1 MRPIRLVLAVLL
13 VAFSSTAAAAQ
24 TVPPNPA
31 DVLIAGDP
39 PMVTAKAWILW
50 DDTFG
55 QVLAESSPDERLPMA
70 SVTKMMTALVVLENA
85 ELDDL
90 VEITMTADDVGESE
104 IGLVAGEDPW
114 TVQDLVTALL
124 VRSANDAAVAL
135 AEHVGGSVEG
145 FADMMNLKAFE
156 LGMENSHFVNPHGL
170 DDPDH
175 YSSARDLLTLARA
188 GLENPTFAQ
197 LVQLRS
203 ARMPDNPETGAERIA
218 IATNKLLDTY
228 PGTIGVKTGFT
239 DLAGLSMAAAAERD
253 GRRLYAVVLGSED
266 HFLDVARLLDYGFAE
281 FGIVQ
286 LVAAGDAYA
295 NRRVAD
301 LLTPAVASESFD
313 LFIGNAEAEAVDIVP
328 QFEGEVPVLVAELDG
343 QEIGRVALDLQDAP
357 GLPGLSDALSWAGGY
372 WDWLWG
378 NS

>member
-1 MRPIRLVLAVLL
+1 MRLFRLFLALLL
-13 VAFSSTAAAAQ
+13 VVPASTAAAAQ
-24 TVPPNPA
+24 DLAPAPA
-31 DVLIAGDP
+31 DVLLVGDP
-39 PMVTAKAWILW
+39 PAVTAQSWILW

-55 QVLAESSPDERLPMA
+55 QVLAEYNADERRPMA
-70 SVTKMMTALVVLENA
+70 SVTKMMTALVVLENTQ
-85 ELDDL
+85 LTDL
-90 VEITMTADDVGESE
+90 VEITDTADEVGESE

-135 AEHVGGSVEG
+135 AQHVGGSIEG
-145 FADMMNLKAFE
+145 FADMMNLKARE

-170 DDPDH
+170 DDPAH

-188 GLENPTFAQ
+188 GLENATFAQ
-197 LVQLRS
+197 LVQLTS
-203 ARMPDNPETGAERIA
+203 ARMPDNPETGAQRIA
-218 IATNKLLDTY
+218 LATNKLLDTY
-228 PGTIGVKTGFT
+228 PGTIGVKTGYT

-253 GRRLYAVVLGSED
+253 GRRIFAVVLGSED

-313 LFIGNAEAEAVDIVP
+313 LFLGTSEAEAVDIVP
-328 QFEGEVPVLVAELDG
+328 QFEGADPVLVAELEG
-343 QEIGRVALDLQDAP
+343 QEIGRVALDLQEAP
-357 GLPGLSDALSWAGGY
+357 QLPGLTEALSWAGDY